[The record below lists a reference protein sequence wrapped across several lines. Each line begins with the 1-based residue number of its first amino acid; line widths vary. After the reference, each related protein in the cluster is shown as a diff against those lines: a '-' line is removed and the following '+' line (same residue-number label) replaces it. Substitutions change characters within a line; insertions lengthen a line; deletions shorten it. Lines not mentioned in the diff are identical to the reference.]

1 MGLRVTLFAC
11 TMHKTES
18 WKRETIISSLAS
30 CRASSD
36 APCIRSTRPLYI
48 SIISLTRR
56 EKGAFGMM
64 GSVLFWYFLISRS
77 ATVPGLHFLFFFVF
91 GGEGGGATAAQ
102 GDVCD
107 LKFFFFNLHSSSL
120 AYSLNFPCFLFPH
133 DLRREVDVVACC
145 CGG

>member
-11 TMHKTES
+11 IMHKTES
-18 WKRETIISSLAS
+18 WKRETMISSLAS
-30 CRASSD
+30 CRASSA

-64 GSVLFWYFLISRS
+64 GSVLFWYFRISRS
-77 ATVPGLHFLFFFVF
+77 ATVPGLHLLFFFVF
-91 GGEGGGATAAQ
+91 GGGGGGAAAAQ
-102 GDVCD
+102 GGACD
-107 LKFFFFNLHSSSL
+107 LKFFFFNSRSSCS
-120 AYSLNFPCFLFPH
+120 ACSLNFPGFLFPH
-133 DLRREVDVVACC
+133 DLRRGVEVVACC

>member
-11 TMHKTES
+11 IMHKTES
-18 WKRETIISSLAS
+18 WKRETMISLLAS
-30 CRASSD
+30 CRASSA

-48 SIISLTRR
+48 SIISLTSC

-64 GSVLFWYFLISRS
+64 GSVLFWYFLILRS

-91 GGEGGGATAAQ
+91 GGGGGGAAAAQ
-102 GDVCD
+102 GGACD

-120 AYSLNFPCFLFPH
+120 ACSLNFFDFLFPH
-133 DLRREVDVVACC
+133 DLQWGVGVVACC